1 MTHQRSEGQAI
12 PRGADVSSD
21 RHWLSSLAN
30 VTAGSFALGFVL
42 AFVLTLM
49 GATIDQI
56 MVAVAVAVAWD
67 LLFSSRKRGQ

>member
-1 MTHQRSEGQAI
+1 MTHQRDESQTN
-12 PRGADVSSD
+12 PRGEDVSSD

-30 VTAGSFALGFVL
+30 WFAGSFALGFVL
-42 AFVLTLM
+42 AVVLTLM